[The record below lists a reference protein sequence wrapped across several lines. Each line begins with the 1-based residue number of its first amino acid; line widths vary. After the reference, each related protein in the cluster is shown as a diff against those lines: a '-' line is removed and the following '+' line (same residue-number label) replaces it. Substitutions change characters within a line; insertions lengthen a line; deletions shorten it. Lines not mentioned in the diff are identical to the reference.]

1 MQAAVGASDRTNM
14 GGRPSPPDPRPGESG
29 ARAKRGRGEGASS
42 ARARARGELL
52 ESLYERYNRPQY
64 IAPDPLQL
72 LAAYPDSLD
81 REIVGLIA
89 SSLAYGRVA
98 QILRSVRLVLDRMG
112 SPTRFVRRATPSVLD
127 ARFAGFRHRFTDD
140 RDLCALLKG
149 IRAALREFGSLGAT
163 FAAGLSPG
171 DATVLPALGR
181 FVEALN
187 SPARCA
193 GRFLVPSPDGGSAC
207 KRLHLFLRW
216 MVRSDDVDPGGWSCV
231 PASMLVV
238 PLDTH
243 MFHTCRAMGLT
254 GRKSA
259 DLNAAIEITHG
270 FARYSP
276 GDPVKYD
283 FALTRL
289 GIRPELERESFL
301 ERWTAA
307 RA

>member
-1 MQAAVGASDRTNM
+1 MS
-14 GGRPSPPDPRPGESG
+14 S
-29 ARAKRGRGEGASS
+29 RAETRRS
-42 ARARARGELL
+42 LL
-52 ESLYERYNRPQY
+52 DSLYARYNRPEF
-64 IAPDPLQL
+64 IAPDPLQF
-72 LAAYPDSLD
+72 LAAYPDPLD

-89 SSLAYGRVA
+89 SSLAYGRVV

-112 SPTRFVRRATPSVLD
+112 SPSGFIRRATPSVLD

-140 RDLCALLKG
+140 RDLCALLTG
-149 IRAALREFGSLGAT
+149 IRAVVREHGSLEAA

-171 DATVLPALGR
+171 DATVVPALSR

-187 SPARCA
+187 GPAGRA

-207 KRLHLFLRW
+207 KRLNLFLRW

-231 PASMLVV
+231 RASMLVV

-243 MFHTCRAMGLT
+243 MFRTCRAMGLT
-254 GRKSA
+254 DRKSA
-259 DLNAAIEITHG
+259 DLKAAIEITRG
-270 FARYSP
+270 FARSAP

-289 GIRPELERESFL
+289 GIRRELERESFL